1 MFPLG
6 EARPEPKIWQ
16 RNQTREREAVQEERG
31 EVHREGLGV
40 QLGIEVVLMEAGRPE
55 IPTTEKIRVE
65 GITRT
70 TETTEAQSLE
80 RERRDPGLKLWTWA
94 TLKSPLQSRKRLLE
108 MR

>member
-1 MFPLG
+1 
-6 EARPEPKIWQ
+6 
-16 RNQTREREAVQEERG
+16 
-31 EVHREGLGV
+31 
-40 QLGIEVVLMEAGRPE
+40 MEAGRPK
-55 IPTTEKIRVE
+55 ILTTKKIRVE